1 MDNANPDL
9 LLSTAPHCRK
19 PSLIEAASRGN
30 AVSFRL
36 VAYLFVGLVASVG
49 LSGCVFNLA
58 ADDQAVE
65 TFSEAFGI
73 CRMQQPGRANRRL
86 HLPPTHCGVAHCLRW
101 RGWNSDGSRIQH
113 APPLSRCRQ
122 DPAPT
127 DAASGRCASD
137 IHESSVRGCARG
149 AVRINE
155 WKISS
160 IEQSRALTSR
170 A

>member
-73 CRMQQPGRANRRL
+73 CRMQQPGRANRRV
-86 HLPPTHCGVAHCLRW
+86 HLPPTHSGVAHCLRW

-113 APPLSRCRQ
+113 APPLSAAVKIPRRLTPLQ
-122 DPAPT
+122 G
-127 DAASGRCASD
+127 DASAIYGKAQSG
-137 IHESSVRGCARG
+137 GYARG
-149 AVRINE
+149 AVRINH

-160 IEQSRALTSR
+160 IEQARALTSR
-170 A
+170 V